1 MCFEL
6 TIPISD
12 GIVRL
17 SSAYAETD
25 QEIFN
30 ANPEDIRY
38 NWFGNSIQTLPNDKV
53 AISAPLTPKPNQ
65 RIAGEVQIF
74 TILPNSTLQLSQIIS
89 DPTFPDESDQF
100 GYAMIQ
106 ADLNVDNKV
115 RSCLIIGAPTSSYGI
130 HTNGGSVYIYDA
142 TTFELLSQ
150 IHSNRALGRF
160 GRSFGQSKDYLL
172 IGAPR
177 YHNVRKFQSMYKKIF
192 YINVDFRKRMLFM
205 RKGLSL
211 QSPKPKTYLLETS
224 L

>member
-1 MCFEL
+1 MA
-6 TIPISD
+6 ISVSD

-17 SSAYAETD
+17 SSAYAEID

-38 NWFGNSIQTLPNDKV
+38 NWFGHSIQTLSNDKV

-65 RIAGEVQIF
+65 RTAGEVQIF

-106 ADLNVDNKV
+106 ADLNIDNKV
-115 RSCLIIGAPTSSYGI
+115 RSCLIIGAPTSTYGI

-177 YHNVRKFQSMYKKIF
+177 YHNVRKFPPRYMQKYSTSMLNLGKEC
-192 YINVDFRKRMLFM
+192 
-205 RKGLSL
+205 SL
-211 QSPKPKTYLLETS
+211 
-224 L
+224 